1 MLSSKGCIEY
11 IERKENNEMKSIGY
25 NGPILFSLQIKK
37 LCYNKIKKTFYRKGG
52 GQHKMADMSKLMYK
66 LQTALKQKGYI
77 IYINTQQFY
86 SKEQDRLIKVY
97 ILKHGKDELL
107 KTASQIKVVKALNE
121 IWQEVKNEEGDK

>member
-1 MLSSKGCIEY
+1 MGCIEST
-11 IERKENNEMKSIGY
+11 ERKENKEMKSIGY
-25 NGPILFSLQIKK
+25 NVLYFFLYKFNKYVIIK
-37 LCYNKIKKTFYRKGG
+37 LKTFYLKGG
-52 GQHKMADMSKLMYK
+52 GQYKMADMSKLMYK

-86 SKEQDRLIKVY
+86 SEEQDRLIKVY

-121 IWQEVKNEEGDK
+121 IWQEVKNEERNK

>member
-1 MLSSKGCIEY
+1 M
-11 IERKENNEMKSIGY
+11 Y
-25 NGPILFSLQIKK
+25 NCIKK
-37 LCYNKIKKTFYRKGG
+37 NKKIPGG
-52 GQHKMADMSKLMYK
+52 GKRKMADMSKLMYK

-86 SKEQDRLIKVY
+86 SEEQDRLIKVY

-121 IWQEVKNEEGDK
+121 IWQEVKNEEGNK

>member
-1 MLSSKGCIEY
+1 
-11 IERKENNEMKSIGY
+11 
-25 NGPILFSLQIKK
+25 
-37 LCYNKIKKTFYRKGG
+37 
-52 GQHKMADMSKLMYK
+52 MADMSKIMYK

-107 KTASQIKVVKALNE
+107 KTASQIKVINKLNE
-121 IWQEVKNEEGDK
+121 IWQEVRNDEERNK

>member
-1 MLSSKGCIEY
+1 
-11 IERKENNEMKSIGY
+11 
-25 NGPILFSLQIKK
+25 
-37 LCYNKIKKTFYRKGG
+37 
-52 GQHKMADMSKLMYK
+52 MADMSKLMYK
-66 LQTALKQKGYI
+66 LQTAIKQKGYI

-86 SKEQDRLIKVY
+86 SEEQDRLIKVY